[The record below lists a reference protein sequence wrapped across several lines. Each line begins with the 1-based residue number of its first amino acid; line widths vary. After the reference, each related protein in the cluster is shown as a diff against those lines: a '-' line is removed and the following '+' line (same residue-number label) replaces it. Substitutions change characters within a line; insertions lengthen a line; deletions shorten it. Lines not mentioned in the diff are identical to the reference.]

1 MTQAIRRGL
10 LILAVGVLLLPLVA
24 VLLLESPPAR
34 HWLAGQV
41 SQHLNGREVTI
52 GGLGIGWGWP
62 PTLRFADVAI
72 ANPDWAEAD
81 HLLDLSA
88 LEVVVDPG
96 ALLHGRLALE
106 RVHLERPRLHL
117 ARRETGES
125 TWAGLFGG
133 DDTSGGGGS
142 GVRPDTIS
150 VSDGRITYRDPTL
163 GADLV
168 ADVATRDAEHGPRQL
183 IVDAQGRLRG
193 RPLTM
198 SARGGAPERALAPGA
213 AYPLDFEAN
222 WGKLRAGFDGRFEDV
237 AQLTGLTG
245 RVTLSAPD
253 DADLATLA
261 GRPGLDLPALGI
273 DGQLDYRERRLA
285 LSDLTAQLGNERI
298 QGRVALAMG
307 GRPMIKARLRA
318 DHLALER
325 WGVTRLEQP
334 DERQQAE
341 QTLESVAW
349 DRRWAER
356 LAPLR
361 SVDADVDLAVD
372 RLSYGDT
379 ALDDVALQARLDS
392 GRLSLD
398 RLHLAQGGGA
408 QGDGSLTSQGW
419 LEIRPETLAG
429 DIDTRLTRFD
439 LGRAL
444 APLGQA
450 ELGSAAGRLRLR
462 IDEGALA
469 FDDTSL
475 DYRAPAQS
483 LAIHV
488 NAESAPLDGE
498 TTRGVNLQGSGT
510 FRERDFAYDLTVGP
524 LLDLDDPETPYPVQG
539 TISAD
544 ETRLEV
550 NGSIEQPLALEAID
564 GHFRLAGP
572 NPARLNRLTGLNLPA
587 LPPYD
592 VAGEIALHGDRLRLQ
607 SLKGHF
613 GNSDVAGD
621 VRLELG
627 ERPQLWATL
636 ASQRLD
642 LDDLAPLTGAAPDTG
657 SGEQASAEQR
667 QRAREEAA
675 SPGVFPDR
683 RWNLAGLQ
691 RMDAEVRYRADSV
704 SADTVPLTDV
714 ALDMSLD
721 HGLLRL
727 TPLRVGLGGG
737 EVTAQVTL
745 DARDAPLLGDLSLK
759 LRQVNL
765 KPLLERAGLPQIAR
779 DSAGVIGGQ
788 GKLSFRGNSLDE
800 SMAHLDGTL
809 ELAMAGGVLN
819 ALLLEGV
826 GLDVAEGLMAA
837 LVDSD
842 EVPMRC
848 AYARLDAR
856 DGEARLEQFFI
867 DTADSN
873 LTGGGAIDLD
883 AEQLDLVFE
892 AHPKDPSLFASD
904 SPVRLQGPMSD
915 PGIDIV
921 SRELVARGVLSAL
934 GALVAPPLAILPWV
948 EPGLG
953 EGTGSG
959 CRQAVETSR
968 QAGNAG

>member
-1 MTQAIRRGL
+1 VTQAIRRGL
-10 LILAVGVLLLPLVA
+10 LIFAVGVLLLPLVA

-88 LEVVVDPG
+88 LEIAIDPG

-117 ARRETGES
+117 ARRQTGES

-150 VSDGRITYRDPTL
+150 VSDGKITYRDPTL

-222 WGKLRAGFDGRFEDV
+222 WGKLRAGFDGRLEDV
-237 AQLTGLTG
+237 AQLAGLTG

-261 GRPGLDLPALGI
+261 GRPGLDLPALDI

-307 GRPMIKARLRA
+307 GRPMIEARLRA

-341 QTLESVAW
+341 KTLESVAW

-379 ALDDVALQARLDS
+379 ALHDVALQARLDS

-408 QGDGSLTSQGW
+408 QGGSLTSQGW
-419 LEIRPETLAG
+419 LEVRPETLAG
-429 DIDTRLTRFD
+429 DIDSRLARLD

-444 APLGQA
+444 APLGQS
-450 ELGSAAGRLRLR
+450 ELGRVDGRLRLR
-462 IDEGALA
+462 IDQGKLA

-488 NAESAPLDGE
+488 NAETAPLEGRATDGV
-498 TTRGVNLQGSGT
+498 RLQGDGT
-510 FRERDFAYDLTVGP
+510 FRERAFDYDLTVGP
-524 LLDLDDPETPYPVQG
+524 LLDLNAPEAPYPVQG
-539 TISAD
+539 TIIAD
-544 ETRLEV
+544 QTRLEV
-550 NGSIEQPLALEAID
+550 NGTIEQPLTIEAVD
-564 GHFRLAGP
+564 GRFRLAGP

-592 VAGEIALHGDRLRLQ
+592 VAGEIEVRDDRIRLQ
-607 SLKGHF
+607 GLQGRF
-613 GNSDVAGD
+613 GDSDVAGD
-621 VRLELG
+621 VRLQLDD
-627 ERPQLWATL
+627 RPRLWATL
-636 ASQRLD
+636 TSRRLD
-642 LDDLAPLTGAAPDTG
+642 LDDLAPLTGAAPETE

-667 QRAREEAA
+667 RRAREEAA

-683 RWNLAGLQ
+683 RWDLAGLR
-691 RMDAEVRYRADSV
+691 RMDARVRYRADSV
-704 SADTVPLTDV
+704 SADTVPLNDV

-727 TPLRVGLGGG
+727 TPLQVGLGGG
-737 EVTAQVTL
+737 EVTSQVTL
-745 DARDAPLLGDLSLK
+745 DARDAPLQGDLALT

-765 KPLLERAGLPQIAR
+765 KPLLKQAGLPQIAE

-788 GKLSFRGNSLDE
+788 GQVSFRGNSLDE

-809 ELAMAGGVLN
+809 ELAMAGGRLN
-819 ALLLEGV
+819 AVLMEAL
-826 GLDVAEGLMAA
+826 GLDVGEALMAA

-848 AYARLDAR
+848 AYAKLDAR
-856 DGEARLEQFFI
+856 DGAARLDRFFI
-867 DTADSN
+867 DTEDSN
-873 LTGGGAIDLD
+873 LTGGGTIDFD
-883 AEQLDLVFE
+883 AERLDLVFE

-915 PGIDIV
+915 PGINVV

-934 GALVAPPLAILPWV
+934 GALLAPPLAILPWV

-953 EGTGSG
+953 EGVGSG
-959 CRQAVETSR
+959 CRQAVDTSR
-968 QAGNAG
+968 QAGDSG